1 MLPASLCSTPQPDIS
16 LECQVSATGLKSADL
31 NGKSDPY
38 VRLTLAGQQAKSKTI
53 MKSLDPQWDETFE
66 FVGVRGELVI
76 VCASPASSSTPKP
89 STFIVTPTPE
99 PLLAAE
105 AQTAPERLRLG
116 PFLDG

>member
-1 MLPASLCSTPQPDIS
+1 M
-16 LECQVSATGLKSADL
+16 SATGLKSADL

-76 VCASPASSSTPKP
+76 VCP
-89 STFIVTPTPE
+89 SRLFIHTQTFYLYIVTPTSE

-105 AQTAPERLRLG
+105 AQTAPEHLRLG
-116 PFLDG
+116 PFLDGRQARLRLCVRHGCLKGTR

>member
-1 MLPASLCSTPQPDIS
+1 M
-16 LECQVSATGLKSADL
+16 SATGLKSADL

-76 VCASPASSSTPKP
+76 LCP
-89 STFIVTPTPE
+89 SHPHLHPHPN
-99 PLLAAE
+99 PLYLYSNLHIR
-105 AQTAPERLRLG
+105 TLTCS
-116 PFLDG
+116 